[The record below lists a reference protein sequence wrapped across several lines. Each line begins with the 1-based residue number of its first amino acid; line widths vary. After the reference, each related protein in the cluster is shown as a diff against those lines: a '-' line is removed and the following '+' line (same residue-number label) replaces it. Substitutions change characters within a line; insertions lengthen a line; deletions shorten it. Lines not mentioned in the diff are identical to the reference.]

1 MAQTRSASTRAC
13 PTATIFDEEMAIGE
27 DEHSAAPPSTSL
39 LPPPRLPDLVSPT
52 PPPSPSPPS
61 PPSPPPMTLPPHPGP
76 DRRYRRSAPAR
87 DLTST
92 HTGARRTGARVA
104 AAAVIASA
112 CDPCTSLCPCWH
124 GGRHAPGTCSG
135 RPASSRH
142 PACSSSSSSPAA
154 APNMP
159 WTGTVRKIRALHEG
173 PHEEQLRRSSVTAS
187 PSSAS
192 STSAVVGPPLV
203 NGPRSPIGSGSAEE
217 SVPQEYRLW
226 VPGDG
231 EAARRRV
238 DDAEATRRRVDDA
251 EATRRRLDI
260 WVRERLPLACV
271 TAATR
276 GVKPRNL
283 LNSETNR

>member
-13 PTATIFDEEMAIGE
+13 PTASTIFDEEMAIGE

-87 DLTST
+87 DLTGT

-142 PACSSSSSSPAA
+142 PACSSSSSSSSSPKYAVDGYRKEDTRLA
-154 APNMP
+154 R
-159 WTGTVRKIRALHEG
+159 GTA
-173 PHEEQLRRSSVTAS
+173 
-187 PSSAS
+187 
-192 STSAVVGPPLV
+192 
-203 NGPRSPIGSGSAEE
+203 
-217 SVPQEYRLW
+217 
-226 VPGDG
+226 
-231 EAARRRV
+231 
-238 DDAEATRRRVDDA
+238 
-251 EATRRRLDI
+251 
-260 WVRERLPLACV
+260 
-271 TAATR
+271 
-276 GVKPRNL
+276 
-283 LNSETNR
+283 

>member
-1 MAQTRSASTRAC
+1 MSRAASMAPAE
-13 PTATIFDEEMAIGE
+13 P
-27 DEHSAAPPSTSL
+27 APESPLQQSSPVPVT
-39 LPPPRLPDLVSPT
+39 PALVSVPAGMEGAT
-52 PPPSPSPPS
+52 RRARAAADQPVAD
-61 PPSPPPMTLPPHPGP
+61 TLP
-76 DRRYRRSAPAR
+76 
-87 DLTST
+87 
-92 HTGARRTGARVA
+92 A
-104 AAAVIASA
+104 AAAAA
-112 CDPCTSLCPCWH
+112 
-124 GGRHAPGTCSG
+124 
-135 RPASSRH
+135 
-142 PACSSSSSSPAA
+142 AA
-154 APNMP
+154 APNAPIGHRPLP
-159 WTGTVRKIRALHEG
+159 WTGTVRKILALHEG

-238 DDAEATRRRVDDA
+238 DDAEATRRR
-251 EATRRRLDI
+251 LDI
-260 WVRERLPLACV
+260 WVRERLPLAFV

>member
-1 MAQTRSASTRAC
+1 MTLLA
-13 PTATIFDEEMAIGE
+13 PTP
-27 DEHSAAPPSTSL
+27 APAEPAPESPLQQSSPVPVT
-39 LPPPRLPDLVSPT
+39 PALVSVPAGMEGAT
-52 PPPSPSPPS
+52 RRARAAADQPVAD
-61 PPSPPPMTLPPHPGP
+61 TLP
-76 DRRYRRSAPAR
+76 
-87 DLTST
+87 
-92 HTGARRTGARVA
+92 A
-104 AAAVIASA
+104 AAAAA
-112 CDPCTSLCPCWH
+112 
-124 GGRHAPGTCSG
+124 A
-135 RPASSRH
+135 
-142 PACSSSSSSPAA
+142 AA